1 MITRPRL
8 LKWSTSIICITVPSL
23 YMDAK
28 TIYLIGVDVDSHTKT
43 INETYV
49 DQLTDRVVYRRW
61 HCDDLRVVPFNL
73 QMMMD

>member
-1 MITRPRL
+1 
-8 LKWSTSIICITVPSL
+8 
-23 YMDAK
+23 MDAK